1 LVAYRFDD
9 SDTETVLM
17 LLNISI
23 NKHELLRTNIS
34 VKELYVSYFLFLI
47 ISIVIIFIIL
57 LTIKQ
62 IR

>member
-1 LVAYRFDD
+1 VAYRFDD